1 MTPGKE
7 LLGSSGWGVRSAKR
21 LIRQAVGGRVRIQ
34 Q

>member
-7 LLGSSGWGVRSAKR
+7 LLGSSERGVRSAKR
-21 LIRQAVGGRVRIQ
+21 LFRQAVGGGVRIQ